1 MKLVI
6 DIRAQLHITSEE
18 RFVMTSLFLECVRAV
33 NYVWQRRCACTISSP
48 VMTCE
53 G

>member
-33 NYVWQRRCACTISSP
+33 
-48 VMTCE
+48 TC
-53 G
+53 GNVVVPAPFPLQS